1 MLWVKEVQHDPNSLL
16 CLRVYSLRDTLQ
28 PHSAAL
34 VFYDTEK
41 EATMQK
47 THPADAKGKSKLVTF
62 KTSAGSEYRICIA
75 DDPANDEA
83 CIIRVE
89 PMERLHAASD
99 SFPLETFTGREKE
112 IFQLVLKGYTNAEI
126 ASTLCI
132 SLSTVK
138 SHMQKI
144 FDKAKAANRATLVSK
159 FYCGC

>member
-1 MLWVKEVQHDPNSLL
+1 MHKAHQV
-16 CLRVYSLRDTLQ
+16 
-28 PHSAAL
+28 
-34 VFYDTEK
+34 
-41 EATMQK
+41 
-47 THPADAKGKSKLVTF
+47 DARGKNKLVTF
-62 KTSAGSEYRICIA
+62 TTAAGSEYRICIG

-89 PMERLHAASD
+89 PMERLRANNE
-99 SFPLETFTGREKE
+99 SFPLDSFTGREKE

-126 ASTLCI
+126 AATLCI

-138 SHMQKI
+138 SHMQNI